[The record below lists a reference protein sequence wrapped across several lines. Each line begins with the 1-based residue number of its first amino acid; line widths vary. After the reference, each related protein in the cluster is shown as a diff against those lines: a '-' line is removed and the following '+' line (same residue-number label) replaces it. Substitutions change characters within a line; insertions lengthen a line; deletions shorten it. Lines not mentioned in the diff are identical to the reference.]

1 MTDAAA
7 QIFEGRPL
15 PAEAKVIDALCDAA
29 ERGRLVRAAVTDPR
43 FAADIERACVAAF
56 SSTPLRAGAAIQTAH
71 ALMLRRLVSPVA
83 ERALTGVWDDVPDPT
98 QPGRRLIA
106 SALGFTVDVGRPN
119 LSAARALVQRCLT
132 VPGLRGRAWQATLPD
147 DIDAVILALPSLLD
161 EAPALAG
168 AVATRLAL
176 LHPDRC
182 LEAAHLLASAPLALR
197 QAFAADLEKHLKRV
211 FSVKRW
217 VECRRALL
225 GR

>member
-1 MTDAAA
+1 M
-7 QIFEGRPL
+7 
-15 PAEAKVIDALCDAA
+15 
-29 ERGRLVRAAVTDPR
+29 RAAVTDPR
-43 FAADIERACVAAF
+43 VAARVERACAAAIPQ
-56 SSTPLRAGAAIQTAH
+56 SPARAGAAIQTAH
-71 ALMLRRLVSPVA
+71 ALMLRRLVKPVA
-83 ERALTGVWDDVPDPT
+83 ERALTGVWDTAPDPT
-98 QPGRRLIA
+98 QPGRSLIA

-119 LSAARALVQRCLT
+119 LAQGRALVQRCLT
-132 VPGLRGRAWQATLPD
+132 VPGLRGRAWQATLPE
-147 DIDAVILALPSLLD
+147 DIDAVIRALPPLLE

-182 LEAAHLLASAPLALR
+182 LEASESLARAPLPIR